1 MESTQWS
8 SNLSTAVNETTTKH
22 NSDFC
27 YPYRSVH
34 FETVSSI
41 VPYTMNAALNV
52 PLAIL
57 ATFANSL
64 VFAAIRQST
73 SIHLPSKL
81 LLRSLVLTDIGV
93 GLVVQPQYTT
103 YLITKVKDSLS
114 ISCFCLKLFGFAGGM
129 FTCVSLLTMA
139 AISVDRYIA
148 LFFHLMYHE
157 IVTTRR
163 VCVIGLASSGRMRDC
178 MHQRGSGNKWWG
190 FERSPC

>member
-1 MESTQWS
+1 
-8 SNLSTAVNETTTKH
+8 
-22 NSDFC
+22 
-27 YPYRSVH
+27 
-34 FETVSSI
+34 
-41 VPYTMNAALNV
+41 MNAALNV

-81 LLRSLVLTDIGV
+81 LLWSLVLTDIGV

-129 FTCVSLLTMA
+129 FTCVLLLTMA

-148 LFFHLMYHE
+148 LFFHLKYHE

-163 VCVIGLASSGRMRDC
+163 VCVILTITWSYAGLYASTWLWKSMVRV
-178 MHQRGSGNKWWG
+178 
-190 FERSPC
+190 